1 MRPHVLCGLG
11 DAGERIHPAL
21 RIKSEIGNVAERHL
35 PPKRSASGDDHR
47 TDTGQQYAQS
57 PITAYRVLPTDAAS
71 LDDLRVVAV
80 TEYVEHE
87 RLTRL
92 ISDVEN
98 DFGTTLNTNL
108 QPATIEESNYSDN
121 DADDRRDDEEVL

>member
-1 MRPHVLCGLG
+1 MPQ
-11 DAGERIHPAL
+11 
-21 RIKSEIGNVAERHL
+21 
-35 PPKRSASGDDHR
+35 ASTTFG
-47 TDTGQQYAQS
+47 
-57 PITAYRVLPTDAAS
+57 
-71 LDDLRVVAV
+71 VVAV

-87 RLTRL
+87 RLRRL
-92 ISDVEN
+92 ISDDEN